1 MICYLVWSN
10 DLIACHR
17 RFMVHFVAETDV
29 GDVRMYTS
37 DLIIVDYSLAL
48 YTVGDMRNCIDVW
61 N

>member
-1 MICYLVWSN
+1 
-10 DLIACHR
+10 
-17 RFMVHFVAETDV
+17 MVHFVAETDV